1 MKQQN
6 NMKQENVNQDTKC
19 HARHF
24 FAFSRGFRNN
34 CGAHKRGAP
43 NAPTFFFLRDFT
55 FKKTLFEKLH

>member
-24 FAFSRGFRNN
+24 FAFSRKTGVVFEILAVFRNTS
-34 CGAHKRGAP
+34 KY
-43 NAPTFFFLRDFT
+43 
-55 FKKTLFEKLH
+55 FEIKMLPMLQLYIRPYLT